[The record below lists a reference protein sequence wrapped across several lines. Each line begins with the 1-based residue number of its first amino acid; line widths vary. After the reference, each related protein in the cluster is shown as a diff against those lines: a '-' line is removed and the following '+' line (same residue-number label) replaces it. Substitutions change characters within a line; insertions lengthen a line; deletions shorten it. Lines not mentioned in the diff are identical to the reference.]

1 MPPFNESFF
10 GRVSSLYIR
19 YRISRNSG
27 AAGGEE
33 ILKRLMGR
41 GACEE
46 IRTVKVAL
54 AGNPNVGKSTLFN
67 SLTGMHVHTGNWA
80 GKTVGCEAGEI
91 EYRGRRLLLTDI
103 PGSYSL
109 AYHSD
114 EERIAR
120 DFICFGG
127 SEVTVAV
134 CDASALMQNLNLV
147 LQICETGERVV
158 LAINFAIEAERQG
171 VLIDAERLSMLL
183 GIPVLKIRA
192 NKRRGLDCLLD
203 AVIECQEH
211 TPLANVLPKYPEKI
225 ENAIEKLSSALRK
238 IDRISTRVDISER
251 KLRWIALRLL
261 EGDCELDRAI
271 YSYLELSE
279 DEAQRVDR
287 ISLDVR
293 EWLFLCGI
301 DSELYREILVTSL
314 VSEAERIALSV
325 TESVKESEA
334 VKMSRTD
341 KFLTGRITAYPT
353 MLLLVALVFWITLS
367 LANYPSELLG
377 LLFARAEEMLHT
389 LFEAISVPKFITGAL
404 LDGVFR
410 TLGRV
415 VAVML
420 PPMAIFFPL
429 FSLLE
434 DSGYLPRIAYNL
446 DRPFAFAGACGKQ
459 ALTMCMGLGCNA
471 VGIVGCRIID
481 SKRERL
487 LALLTNSLVPCNG
500 RLPMLI
506 TLISVICLFLGGT
519 SGGVLVALMLTA
531 LILLSVIA
539 TFFVTYI
546 LSRTLFRGE
555 RSAFTIELP
564 KYRKPEVVKV
574 VFRSLSDKC
583 VSILMRA
590 VTVAAPMGLFI
601 WVAANTRIGEVS
613 MLSYASDFLDPVGRF
628 FGMDGVILLAFIIG
642 IPANEIVIPLMLM
655 MYTADGALGAEIGIS
670 SIATILSGAGW
681 SAVTVICTTLFA
693 LFHWP
698 CSTSLITVYKE
709 TKSARLLLLA
719 FLIPTVLGLLLCL
732 AVSLVSRLFI

>member
-1 MPPFNESFF
+1 M
-10 GRVSSLYIR
+10 GTLKL
-19 YRISRNSG
+19 
-27 AAGGEE
+27 
-33 ILKRLMGR
+33 LKRR

-80 GKTVGCEAGEI
+80 GKTVGCESGEI

-127 SEVTVAV
+127 SLVTVAV
-134 CDASALMQNLNLV
+134 CDASALMQNLNLI

-171 VLIDAERLSMLL
+171 IRIDAERLSMLL

-192 NKRRGLDCLLD
+192 NKRRGLDSLID
-203 AVIECQEH
+203 AVIECTEH
-211 TPLANVLPKYPEKI
+211 APRANILPKYPEKI
-225 ENAIEKLSSALRK
+225 ENAIENLSSALRK

-261 EGDCELDRAI
+261 EGDGELDRSI
-271 YSYLELSE
+271 FSYLGLSD
-279 DEAQRVDR
+279 DESERAEQ

-293 EWLFLCGI
+293 ETLFLRGV

-314 VSEAERIALSV
+314 VSEAERIALAV
-325 TESVKESEA
+325 TENIKHSEA
-334 VKMSRTD
+334 HKMSRAD
-341 KFLTGRITAYPT
+341 KFLTGRLTAYPT
-353 MLLLVALVFWITLS
+353 MLLLLALVFWITLS
-367 LANYPSELLG
+367 LANYPSELLA
-377 LLFARAEEMLHT
+377 LLFERAEGVLQT
-389 LFEAISVPKFITGAL
+389 LFDSLSVPKFITGAL

-415 VAVML
+415 VSVML

-446 DRPFAFAGACGKQ
+446 DRPFAAAGACGKQ
-459 ALTMCMGLGCNA
+459 ALTMCMGFGCNA

-519 SGGVLVALMLTA
+519 SGSVLVALMLTA

-601 WVAANTRIGEVS
+601 WIAANTRIGDVS
-613 MLSYASDFLDPVGRF
+613 MLSYASDFLDPIGRF

-670 SIATILSGAGW
+670 SIASILSGAGW

-709 TKSARLLLLA
+709 TKSVRLAFLA
-719 FLIPTVLGLLLCL
+719 FLIPTVLGLFLCL
-732 AVSLVSRLFI
+732 AVSLASRLFI

>member
-1 MPPFNESFF
+1 M
-10 GRVSSLYIR
+10 
-19 YRISRNSG
+19 
-27 AAGGEE
+27 
-33 ILKRLMGR
+33 LKLLKSR

-46 IRTVKVAL
+46 MRTVKVAL

-80 GKTVGCEAGEI
+80 GKTVGCAAAEI
-91 EYRGRRLLLTDI
+91 EYRGTRLLLTDI

-109 AYHSD
+109 SYHSD

-127 SEVTVAV
+127 SLVTVAV

-171 VLIDAERLSMLL
+171 VLIDAERLEESL

-192 NKRRGLDCLLD
+192 NKRHGLDSLLD
-203 AVIECQEH
+203 AVIECADRAPESQ
-211 TPLANVLPKYPEKI
+211 TLPRYPEKV
-225 ENAIEKLSSALRK
+225 ENAIEYLCTELRK
-238 IDRISTRVDISER
+238 IDRIATRVDISER

-261 EGDCELDRAI
+261 EGDGELDRSI
-271 YSYLELSE
+271 YSYLDLS
-279 DEAQRVDR
+279 DEESDR
-287 ISLDVR
+287 AECISLDAR
-293 EWLFLCGI
+293 ERLFLEGI
-301 DSELYREILVTSL
+301 DCELYREIAVTSL
-314 VSEAERIALSV
+314 VSEAERIALEV
-325 TESVKESEA
+325 TENDKKSERVEMCRA
-334 VKMSRTD
+334 D
-341 KFLTGRITAYPT
+341 KFLTGRFTAYPV
-353 MLLLVALVFWITLS
+353 MLLLLALVFWITLS

-377 LLFARAEEMLHT
+377 WLFARAEGALQT
-389 LFEAISVPKFITGAL
+389 LFEALSVPKFITGAL

-415 VAVML
+415 VSVML

-446 DRPFAFAGACGKQ
+446 DRPFAAAGACGKQ
-459 ALTMCMGLGCNA
+459 ALTMCMGFGCNA

-506 TLISVICLFLGGT
+506 TLISVICIFVGGR
-519 SGGVLVALMLTA
+519 SGSILVALLLTA
-531 LILLSVIA
+531 LILLSVVA

-546 LSRTLFRGE
+546 LSHTLLCGE

-574 VFRSLSDKC
+574 IFRSLTDKC
-583 VSILMRA
+583 ASILMRA

-601 WVAANTRIGEVS
+601 WIVANIEVGGAS
-613 MLSYASDFLDPVGRF
+613 ILSATADFLEPVGRF

-655 MYTADGALGAEIGIS
+655 MYTADGALGAELGAS
-670 SIATILSGAGW
+670 SIASMLSEAGW
-681 SAVTVICTTLFA
+681 TSVTVICTTLFA

-709 TKSARLLLLA
+709 TKSARLTFLA
-719 FLIPTVLGLLLCL
+719 FVIPTALGLLLCL
-732 AVSLVSRLFI
+732 AVSLASRLFI